1 MTEQEKHKLPV
12 RMWLFLGLMVVATGW
27 QVVRFATSIAW
38 HVTLETY
45 EPYPG
50 PIYIGISGA
59 FWTLTGLYLLWSL
72 WRGKR
77 WTRMTFLIAA
87 GLYTAWVW
95 ADRLLLQ
102 PQLRANW
109 PFDLVIT
116 IVFLI
121 LNTFLVLDPRNKI
134 HLERETYERESS

>member
-1 MTEQEKHKLPV
+1 MTEQEKHKLPA
-12 RMWLFLGLMVVATGW
+12 RMWLFLILLVAVTGW
-27 QVVRFATSIAW
+27 EAVRCATSIAW
-38 HVTLETY
+38 HVTLEMY

-59 FWTLTGLYLLWSL
+59 FWTLTGLFLLWSM
-72 WRGKR
+72 WRGKP
-77 WTRMTFLIAA
+77 WTRKAFLIAA
-87 GLYTAWVW
+87 GLFTAWVW

-116 IVFLI
+116 ILSVLFV
-121 LNTFLVLDPRNKI
+121 TFLVLDPRNRI
-134 HLERETYERESS
+134 YFERENYERESS